1 MTNDAPHYRRVDK
14 CRISG
19 SKNLIS
25 VLTLGHQ
32 ELTGIFPRS
41 RDAYITSGPL
51 ELVWCPDSGLLQL
64 AHSYDAREMYG
75 QNYGYRSGLNNSM
88 VDHLTATIR
97 SLERKVGLESGDTV
111 LDIGSN
117 DCTSIKAYTTK
128 GLNCIG
134 FDPAGEKFRRWYP
147 DDVKLI
153 PDFFSA
159 KAYWATSKAP
169 ARVVT
174 SIAMFYDLEDPIG
187 FAREVE
193 NVMTADGI
201 WHFEQSYMPS
211 MLRLCSY
218 DTICHEHL
226 EFYSLAVVHKN
237 SWDCPGRC

>member
-1 MTNDAPHYRRVDK
+1 
-14 CRISG
+14 
-19 SKNLIS
+19 
-25 VLTLGHQ
+25 
-32 ELTGIFPRS
+32 
-41 RDAYITSGPL
+41 
-51 ELVWCPDSGLLQL
+51 
-64 AHSYDAREMYG
+64 MYG

-88 VDHLTATIR
+88 VDHLTSTIR
-97 SLERKVGLESGDTV
+97 SLERKAGLKSGDTV

-134 FDPAGEKFRRWYP
+134 VDPAGEKFRRWYP

-159 KAYWATSKAP
+159 KGYWATSKAP

-193 NVMTADGI
+193 NVMTAYGL

-226 EFYSLAVVHKN
+226 EFYSLSVVHKILEAAGLKVVDVQMN
-237 SWDCPGRC
+237 AINGGSFSVTAAKADSPLQTNQPVIQWQS